1 MNEAKI
7 RETVAK
13 LRASDEALVSSWNRE
28 FGWGRQPHVED
39 HLTFM
44 SERLKNALA
53 GLVLIGD
60 AITETADSASGGHGE

>member
-1 MNEAKI
+1 MNEAAI

-13 LRASDEALVSSWNRE
+13 LREHDKALVDSWNRE

-39 HLTFM
+39 HLAFL
-44 SERLKNALA
+44 SARLKNAMA

-60 AITETADSASGGHGE
+60 AITERPSDTTEAR